1 MQKEITREQAFVL
14 HLRRRS
20 EPADLARMRRALR
33 EPGQEVIPV
42 VEGFLAP
49 IQGEREDSWVRICYY
64 LVAGLWATTVSSSNL
79 EQFRQQTEEEPEPTQ
94 AEEKPVDDSLSG
106 QPAAVHQVEA
116 GYRRTLGHAIAQLYL
131 ARGQSKSIEQRF
143 IGLLDADEEQ
153 LPYRMRQM
161 MQLLKSGDGVQ
172 IYWSELLR
180 DLLAWN
186 HERKPVQQ
194 KWARAFYRTV
204 SKEGGEE

>member
-1 MQKEITREQAFVL
+1 VQKEISREQAFVR

-20 EPADLARMRRALR
+20 EPADLARMRRALGD
-33 EPGQEVIPV
+33 PGAEVIPV
-42 VEGFLAP
+42 VEGFLGR
-49 IQGEREDSWVRICYY
+49 IQDEREEPWERICYY
-64 LVAGLWATTVSSSNL
+64 LVAGLWASTVSSSEI
-79 EQFRQQTEEEPEPTQ
+79 EQLRKEPEEEPEVSQ
-94 AEEKPVDDSLSG
+94 SDEGDVNK
-106 QPAAVHQVEA
+106 

-131 ARGQSKSIEQRF
+131 ARDQSKSIEQRF
-143 IGLLDADEEQ
+143 IALLDADEEQ
-153 LPYRMRQM
+153 LPYRIRQM
-161 MQLLKSGDGVQ
+161 VQLLKTEDGIR

-204 SKEGGEE
+204 SKETEEGEEE

>member
-1 MQKEITREQAFVL
+1 MQKEISREQAFVR

-20 EPADLARMRRALR
+20 EPADLAGMRRALGD
-33 EPGQEVIPV
+33 PGQEVIPV
-42 VEGFLAP
+42 VERFLAR
-49 IQGEREDSWVRICYY
+49 IQDEREDRWERLVYY
-64 LVAGLWATTVSSSNL
+64 LVAGLWATTVSSSEL
-79 EQFRQQTEEEPEPTQ
+79 EHFRQQTEEEPEPTH
-94 AEEKPVDDSLSG
+94 AEEKPVDDPLSG

-131 ARGQSKSIEQRF
+131 ARDQSKSIEQRF
-143 IGLLDADEEQ
+143 ITLLDADEEQ
-153 LPYRMRQM
+153 LPYRLRQM
-161 MQLLKSGDGVQ
+161 MQLLKSEDGIQ

-186 HERKPVQQ
+186 YEGKPVQQ

>member
-1 MQKEITREQAFVL
+1 MQKEISREQAFVR

-20 EPADLARMRRALR
+20 EPADLAGMRRALGD
-33 EPGQEVIPV
+33 PGQEVIPV
-42 VEGFLAP
+42 VERFLAR
-49 IQGEREDSWVRICYY
+49 IQDEREDRWERLVYY
-64 LVAGLWATTVSSSNL
+64 LVAGLWATTVSSSEL
-79 EQFRQQTEEEPEPTQ
+79 EHFRQQTEEEP
-94 AEEKPVDDSLSG
+94 VDDPQSG
-106 QPAAVHQVEA
+106 QPAAVRQVEA

-131 ARGQSKSIEQRF
+131 ARDRSKSIEQRF
-143 IGLLDADEEQ
+143 ITLLDADEEQ

-161 MQLLKSGDGVQ
+161 MQLLKSEDGIQ

-186 HERKPVQQ
+186 YEGKPVQQ
-194 KWARAFYRTV
+194 KWARAFYRTI